1 MSIGHVLPSALVFQ
15 PRRTSLDCDC
25 VHGSAKYQNS
35 KKALEDGSK
44 IIVGLP
50 CMMPQ
55 APKWKAII
63 CIGERGASFG
73 ILDAILGGK
82 PEPIEELRVFVC
94 IGISH
99 HCLLRYASPIAY
111 RNVCTIE
118 EGEWLHDFTPH

>member
-1 MSIGHVLPSALVFQ
+1 MSTGHVLPLALAFQ
-15 PRRTSLDCDC
+15 PRRTSPDCDC
-25 VHGSAKYQNS
+25 VHRSAKFHRL
-35 KKALEDGSK
+35 KKHFEDGSK
-44 IIVGLP
+44 ISVGLP

-55 APKWKAII
+55 APKWKAVI

-82 PEPIEELRVFVC
+82 SESVEELRVFVY